1 MADWIDELAQALD
14 VPALSP
20 EEQRELLAAARDVA
34 HRTERR
40 ITPLS
45 TFLLG
50 CWVGGRDAPRDRAT
64 ADAIARLR
72 AVLPAA
78 EPGAEDPSPAS

>member
-1 MADWIDELAQALD
+1 MADWIDELASALGEEPLSD
-14 VPALSP
+14 PQSGALL
-20 EEQRELLAAARDVA
+20 QAARDVA

-50 CWVGGRDAPRDRAT
+50 IVVGRAEAGGATREAALRDALDR
-64 ADAIARLR
+64 LM
-72 AVLPAA
+72 AVLP
-78 EPGAEDPSPAS
+78 PAPDE